1 MTMTMNITREIVF
14 FKNHAEK
21 EAKKL
26 VLGLF
31 LFFKKPLYGVKITA
45 LQLSL
50 YIFRKHL
57 SWHAIKT
64 NRIKL

>member
-21 EAKKL
+21 EARRL

-31 LFFKKPLYGVKITA
+31 LFFEKSLYGVKVTG

-50 YIFRKHL
+50 YIFR
-57 SWHAIKT
+57 
-64 NRIKL
+64 

>member
-21 EAKKL
+21 EARRL

-31 LFFKKPLYGVKITA
+31 LFFEKPLYGVKVTD

-50 YIFRKHL
+50 YIFR
-57 SWHAIKT
+57 
-64 NRIKL
+64 

>member
-21 EAKKL
+21 EARRL

-31 LFFKKPLYGVKITA
+31 LFFTFIWGKSNWSA
-45 LQLSL
+45 
-50 YIFRKHL
+50 
-57 SWHAIKT
+57 A
-64 NRIKL
+64 